1 MPAPIRGYSDAYH
14 QSRINHLAG
23 TAYPAAITTPYIG
36 LYLGKLPLSDGSGAT
51 DIVRAGPVTWAAA
64 VQDPNTLR
72 WYIQPTGPATFP
84 AIPAGVSG
92 QVIGWGVYA
101 AASGGTPVFVDEV
114 PAPFPVMAG
123 QVLSL
128 SPSTFR
134 AWSEGSL
141 TQA

>member
-1 MPAPIRGYSDAYH
+1 MPTPTRGYSDSYH

-51 DIVRAGPVTWAAA
+51 DTVRAAVTWSAQM
-64 VQDPNTLR
+64 QDPNTGR
-72 WYIQPTGPATFP
+72 WFIQPNGPVTFP

-92 QVIGWGVYA
+92 QVVGWGVYA
-101 AASGGTPVFVDEV
+101 AASGGVPAFVDEV
-114 PAPFPVMAG
+114 PAPFPVLAG
-123 QVLSL
+123 QVLTL
-128 SPSTFR
+128 SAATFR